1 MLAQLAVM
9 GLLAA
14 NAAGSLATVTPSAPP
29 VRATQETAVLAT
41 MHPAFAAPR
50 KASRRLRLVSARRPI
65 THEQTVLPVTG
76 HAVDSHGTAWLRVR
90 LPGRPNGA
98 LGWIQRAGTY
108 RRVTAV
114 HLVVDISQ
122 RRVTVYRHGHEIRRF
137 SGVVGRPTTPT
148 PLGEFFVEEAI
159 ALPASA
165 TGAPYALALS
175 ARSNTYREF
184 DGGPGQVAIH
194 GRAHLG
200 GSPGTA
206 VSHGCVRLDAAAMGW
221 LVIVVGPGV
230 PVTIRA

>member
-29 VRATQETAVLAT
+29 VRAAQETAVLAT

-50 KASRRLRLVSARRPI
+50 KISRRLRLVSARRPI
-65 THEQTVLPVTG
+65 TYEQTVLPVTG
-76 HAVDSHGTAWLRVR
+76 HAVDAHGTAWLRVR

-98 LGWIQRAGTY
+98 LGWIQRAGTH

-165 TGAPYALALS
+165 TGGPYALALS

-184 DGGPGQVAIH
+184 EGGPGQVAIH

>member
-14 NAAGSLATVTPSAPP
+14 NAAGGPATVTPSAPR

-41 MHPAFAAPR
+41 MHPAYAAPR
-50 KASRRLRLVSARRPI
+50 KASRLLRLVSARRPI
-65 THEQTVLPVTG
+65 TNEQTVLPVTG

-90 LPGRPNGA
+90 LPGRPNSG
-98 LGWIQRAGTY
+98 LGWIERAGT
-108 RRVTAV
+108 RSRVTGV

-122 RRVTVYRHGHEIRRF
+122 RRVIVYRHGHEIRRF
-137 SGVVGRPTTPT
+137 SAVVGRPTTPT
-148 PLGEFFVEEAI
+148 PRGEFFVEEAI
-159 ALPASA
+159 ALSASA

-194 GRAHLG
+194 GRAHLVG
-200 GSPGTA
+200 TLGTA

-221 LVIVVGPGV
+221 LVILIGPGV
-230 PVTIRA
+230 PVTILS